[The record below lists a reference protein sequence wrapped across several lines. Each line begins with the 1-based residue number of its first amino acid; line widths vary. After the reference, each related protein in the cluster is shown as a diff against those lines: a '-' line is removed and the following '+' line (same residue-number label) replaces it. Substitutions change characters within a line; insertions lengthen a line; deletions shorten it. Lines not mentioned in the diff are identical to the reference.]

1 MMRDSVENLNNPHPL
16 VSCSPS
22 LSSLCKW
29 LLGWSGMDCISQIH
43 TDYFWSPSCPLDS
56 ENAFQE
62 RLLQHLSRHWCKAD
76 QTEVPWILLP
86 MLLEDWSDIHT
97 HHCCKFLTQAN
108 QVEEELS
115 FHGGLEKIQMTSIL
129 ISSAVQ
135 SMRLLLQHPCTMTLT
150 LPSAHHLS
158 ISQVQPI
165 WEPMCSHS
173 PYWRAT
179 PSLGSLRW
187 GLWGVSSWWCWAR
200 CPAVDP
206 TATDPRHTA
215 LCLAPGPCCAAP
227 AAQPMHSRASLHLV
241 LPLVGA
247 REEHSTNAGAG
258 SSRHRDQS
266 TLCSGIAGWAH

>member
-1 MMRDSVENLNNPHPL
+1 MHSRRD
-16 VSCSPS
+16 CSNTFPGTGVK
-22 LSSLCKW
+22 LIRLKFPGFSSPCFLKI
-29 LLGWSGMDCISQIH
+29 GVTYIH
-43 TDYFWSPSCPLDS
+43 TTAVNSWP
-56 ENAFQE
+56 
-62 RLLQHLSRHWCKAD
+62 K
-76 QTEVPWILLP
+76 QTTGE
-86 MLLEDWSDIHT
+86 
-97 HHCCKFLTQAN
+97 
-108 QVEEELS
+108 VEEELS

-227 AAQPMHSRASLHLV
+227 AAPPMHSRASLHLV
-241 LPLVGA
+241 LSLVGA